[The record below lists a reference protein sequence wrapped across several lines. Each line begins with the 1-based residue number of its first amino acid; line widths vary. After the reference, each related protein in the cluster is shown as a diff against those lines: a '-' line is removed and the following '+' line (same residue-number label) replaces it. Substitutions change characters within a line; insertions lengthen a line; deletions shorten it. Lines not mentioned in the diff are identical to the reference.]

1 MRFLFIVLLTFT
13 LNSCGNLI
21 SASLIESFLTPT
33 SAIMT
38 AVDYGIEKETGKKIS
53 EHALSVATSQD
64 CKFDLKEMSIC
75 KDENVSNKKIVK
87 VVKANQ
93 NYSKK
98 TKIDSLTN

>member
-1 MRFLFIVLLTFT
+1 MRFLFIILFPFT
-13 LNSCGNLI
+13 LNSCGNLM

-75 KDENVSNKKIVK
+75 KDENVSNKKTVK
-87 VVKANQ
+87 VLKANQ

-98 TKIDSLTN
+98 TKIDSFTN

>member
-1 MRFLFIVLLTFT
+1 M
-13 LNSCGNLI
+13 

-33 SAIMT
+33 SVMMT
-38 AVDYGIEKETGKKIS
+38 VVDYGIEKETGKKIS

-75 KDENVSNKKIVK
+75 KDENVSNKKTVK

>member
-21 SASLIESFLTPT
+21 SASLIESILTPT

-75 KDENVSNKKIVK
+75 KDKNVSNKKTVK
-87 VVKANQ
+87 VLKANQ

>member
-1 MRFLFIVLLTFT
+1 MRFLFIILLTFT
-13 LNSCGNLI
+13 LNSCGNLM

-33 SAIMT
+33 SVMMT

-64 CKFDLKEMSIC
+64 CKFDLKEMTIC

-87 VVKANQ
+87 VSKTNK

>member
-13 LNSCGNLI
+13 LNSCGNLM

>member
-1 MRFLFIVLLTFT
+1 M
-13 LNSCGNLI
+13 

-33 SAIMT
+33 SVMMT

-64 CKFDLKEMSIC
+64 CKFDLKEMTIC

-87 VVKANQ
+87 VSKTNK